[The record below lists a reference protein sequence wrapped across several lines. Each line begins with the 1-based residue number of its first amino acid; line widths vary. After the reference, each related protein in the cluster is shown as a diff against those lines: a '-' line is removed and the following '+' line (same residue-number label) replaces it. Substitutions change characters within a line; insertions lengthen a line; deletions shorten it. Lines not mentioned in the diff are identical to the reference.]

1 MPNRDD
7 ELIGSVLSNAASQL
21 RGSLGN
27 IYSAFNRIVTRE
39 MREGNPELDKNAALL
54 YQSYY
59 RMLRLVNNL
68 TNAAELYGQWEL
80 PMRNGDIVELCRR
93 ICREAAGLAVLQE
106 QELVFLCEE
115 EEHIV
120 AMNADGMERLLLN
133 LLSNAMKFTGRGG
146 RITVGLRFVE
156 DQVELSVSD
165 TGCGISQELLPTLFD
180 RYRHVERM
188 DPAPHGLGL
197 GLPICHHIAACHK
210 GEIFAASTEGSGTS
224 VTVLLPDEQ
233 QPTAQIHDIRF
244 DYAGGFNHTLMELSD
259 ALPSKAFLS
268 RWMD

>member
-93 ICREAAGLAVLQE
+93 ICREKPPLDEAQRLLQEVKARPDYSAAVKLAVSPMTGFFFCLFYGGGLSDAVWAGL
-106 QELVFLCEE
+106 CS
-115 EEHIV
+115 V
-120 AMNADGMERLLLN
+120 ALRLLLWGLERLRVNSFFCN
-133 LLSNAMKFTGRGG
+133 LLGGALSGGVAMAA
-146 RITVGLRFVE
+146 
-156 DQVELSVSD
+156 VS
-165 TGCGISQELLPTLFD
+165 
-180 RYRHVERM
+180 
-188 DPAPHGLGL
+188 LGL
-197 GLPICHHIAACHK
+197 AQNADTIIIGVLMNLVPGIVITTFMRDMMAGDVVAGL
-210 GEIFAASTEGSGTS
+210 
-224 VTVLLPDEQ
+224 
-233 QPTAQIHDIRF
+233 IRF
-244 DYAGGFNHTLMELSD
+244 CESLLVATAIALGVGAALMVPRL
-259 ALPSKAFLS
+259 LFGV
-268 RWMD
+268 